1 MLSLCPCPE
10 TSHPSFPVPGANC
23 PPKPWAQGLPCR
35 IACSLVYEGQAG
47 TGPLSRQGAGGR
59 HCGGHSC
66 PDPVPASREP
76 AGEVVGGRGHH
87 LRANLGQRV
96 MGHQEQNT
104 APGLP
109 GRQESPESSGFH
121 LELGVRKE
129 KVVTPVPA
137 RAEKP
142 SEPCPSA
149 WTQNPMCI
157 SGAGFRET
165 MRQLLT

>member
-1 MLSLCPCPE
+1 MEDAAAQIPSLPAE
-10 TSHPSFPVPGANC
+10 N
-23 PPKPWAQGLPCR
+23 QL
-35 IACSLVYEGQAG
+35 
-47 TGPLSRQGAGGR
+47 GR
-59 HCGGHSC
+59 S
-66 PDPVPASREP
+66 
-76 AGEVVGGRGHH
+76 GGRGHH

-104 APGLP
+104 APGPP

-137 RAEKP
+137 GAEKP

-149 WTQNPMCI
+149 WTQSPMCI
-157 SGAGFRET
+157 SGAGFCET